1 MLLLFFL
8 DPCAGKARWL
18 PVNPDAMIYY
28 GSGAML
34 ALYCRDTVEGAGN
47 GKRLAAGLFSLLA
60 AAAIY
65 YIGLWRACVPSLSF
79 AGYVR

>member
-1 MLLLFFL
+1 MAF
-8 DPCAGKARWL
+8 

-34 ALYCRDTVEGAGN
+34 ALYCRDTVEGTEN

-65 YIGLWRACVPSLSF
+65 YIGSGGPVFHPLFF